1 MPYPLTGNP
10 VAVRGCTVLCR
21 RYQLSTACVLFQM
34 YLFVIMMTY
43 SVLGVY
49 LWKEVYANQDDEDCD
64 GAFNDPFASWLSL
77 MGACAIAQL
86 AACNITL
93 GQGQR
98 VTVHEDAARRKAE
111 GSMR

>member
-1 MPYPLTGNP
+1 
-10 VAVRGCTVLCR
+10 
-21 RYQLSTACVLFQM
+21 M

-77 MGACAIAQL
+77 MGACAHRQHGL
-86 AACNITL
+86 PHPTL
-93 GQGQR
+93 R
-98 VTVHEDAARRKAE
+98 
-111 GSMR
+111 